1 MFVSIHL
8 CIKGLLMLPSTRPS
22 GCWIRVFKL
31 SNETVFDKDIDKGDI
46 DVMVKYKDS
55 SCNRSIRLYKV

>member
-1 MFVSIHL
+1 
-8 CIKGLLMLPSTRPS
+8 MLPSTRPS

>member
-1 MFVSIHL
+1 
-8 CIKGLLMLPSTRPS
+8 
-22 GCWIRVFKL
+22 VFKL